1 MRPLLKCLILVTAIL
16 FSANVIVVAQD
27 FENNSPQRQ
36 QIHTEDINKLSPLE
50 ILEDSLVYFAD
61 SMYNS
66 PIPEN
71 RVEGNEYFI
80 RLMKRFLRTEGSFQH
95 ANKKLSQKIN
105 IISSPD
111 NVFKIYN
118 WEVVQATDLGR
129 YYGVI
134 QLSDGQLRP
143 LIDISDKIIRGTEDS
158 TFANGRWF
166 GCIYYNI
173 LQREIAGQQIYFLL
187 GWNGNS
193 LNSERKIVEAF
204 GFNSQ
209 GQIQFGAPLFVSIER
224 GKRKNVNRFVLEYQR
239 GAKVSMNFD
248 KETNQI
254 IMDHCES
261 QIGDP
266 AKRYTYIPDGTYD
279 GLTWDGTKWIM
290 SENVLQI
297 QDLQQGNA
305 PIDKPIK

>member
-1 MRPLLKCLILVTAIL
+1 MKHFFKICVLI
-16 FSANVIVVAQD
+16 VASQFGLHSKLNAQN
-27 FENNSPQRQ
+27 FENSSPQRQ
-36 QIHTEDINKLSPLE
+36 QIHTEDMSKLSPLE

-71 RVEGNEYFI
+71 RADGNEYFI

-95 ANKKLSQKIN
+95 ANKKLAQKIN
-105 IISSPD
+105 IITSPD

-118 WEVVQATDLGR
+118 WEVVQATELGR

-134 QLSDGQLRP
+134 QLQDGQIRP
-143 LIDISDKIIRGTEDS
+143 LIDISDKVIRGAEDS
-158 TFANGRWF
+158 TFSGGRWF
-166 GCIYYNI
+166 GCIYYNV
-173 LQREIAGQQIYFLL
+173 LQREIAGQQVYFLL

-193 LNSERKIVEAF
+193 LNSERKVIEAF
-204 GFNSQ
+204 GFDSR
-209 GQIQFGAPLFVSIER
+209 GQIQFGAPLFVAIER

-239 GAKVSMNFD
+239 GSKVSMNFD
-248 KETNQI
+248 KESNMI
-254 IMDHCES
+254 ILDHCES

-305 PIDKPIK
+305 PLDKPIK